1 MNSHRLSSA
10 VVLACLLA
18 LAGPASWAGVTGN
31 EPPEETPASLEE
43 VDVAA
48 RVAPVPRSP
57 EVADQTQRCSPD
69 GTHCIRLARYV
80 ADVCAV
86 IENAAQAAGIDPH
99 FFARLIWKESLFDAA
114 AISPAGAEGIAQ
126 FMPGTAKLRGLA
138 DAFNPAEALV
148 ASAECL
154 AEMRGMY
161 GNLGLAAVGYNG
173 GEARAERFIARA
185 GGLPLETRDY
195 VLAITGHPA
204 EVWRDTP
211 PATLDVALAPDTA
224 FRPACIAQAENRR
237 LKEFRP
243 QLMEWGVIV
252 ASNRDRGGAERQVSR
267 LKNRHGAVLE
277 PEQVVYTT
285 GRVGT
290 PKRMHLAQVGR
301 SSRAEAEALCGRL
314 RSTGGDCMV
323 LKN

>member
-1 MNSHRLSSA
+1 MKPPSPLA
-10 VVLACLLA
+10 ILLLACLLSPA
-18 LAGPASWAGVTGN
+18 AQAGATVSAAPAASPGETGAA
-31 EPPEETPASLEE
+31 PA
-43 VDVAA
+43 D
-48 RVAPVPRSP
+48 
-57 EVADQTQRCSPD
+57 ADRRCSPD
-69 GTHCIRLARYV
+69 GTHCIRLASYV
-80 ADVCAV
+80 ADVCGV
-86 IENAAQAAGIDPH
+86 IEAAAEAASIDPH
-99 FFARLIWKESLFDAA
+99 FFARLIWKESLFDASA
-114 AISPAGAEGIAQ
+114 VSPAGAEGIAQ
-126 FMPGTAKLRGLA
+126 FMPGTAKLRGLK

-148 ASAECL
+148 ASARYL
-154 AEMRGMY
+154 AEMREMY

-173 GEARAERFIARA
+173 GEARAERFIAKA

-211 PATLDVALAPDTA
+211 PATLDVALAPDMD

-243 QLMEWGVIV
+243 QLLPWGVIV
-252 ASNRDRGGAERQVSR
+252 ASNRDRSGAERQVAR
-267 LKNRHGAVLE
+267 LKNRHGAVLG

-285 GRVGT
+285 GRVGA

-301 SSRAEAEALCGRL
+301 PNRAEAEALCARL
-314 RSTGGDCMV
+314 RSAGGDCMV